1 MKAVFFHDAPLYYS
15 DDNMVYSV
23 GFKYDIWKR
32 YLKHFENLVISTRYK
47 QINKEEELIQKLL
60 ISSGPNVIFNPIT
73 KYSTNY
79 KAITDYRGILEQ
91 INESLRITDCAIIR
105 LPSII
110 GTLAFPQAKKLNKPT
125 IIELVACP
133 WDALWNYGGIK
144 GKITAPILSMM
155 TKQIAKKA
163 DYILYVTSKFLQ
175 KRYPTNGK
183 YIACSDVAIKNYDE
197 DVLNRRISKIL
208 NKDKKNIIIGT
219 AAAIDVRY
227 KGQQHIIRA
236 IANMKKRGINVEYHI
251 AGPGNKRFL
260 QNITYKYGVAGN
272 VKFYGAIPHHEMFA
286 WLDDIDL
293 YIQPSKQ
300 EGLPR
305 SVIEAMSRGCPIL
318 VSNTGGMPEL
328 VDKECIFPNFKAKT
342 MSDIIEKSIKKDWLI
357 DKASKNFNE
366 SKKYLS
372 SELDIKRNDF
382 FEEFTNSV
390 KSQK

>member
-1 MKAVFFHDAPLYYS
+1 
-15 DDNMVYSV
+15 
-23 GFKYDIWKR
+23 
-32 YLKHFENLVISTRYK
+32 
-47 QINKEEELIQKLL
+47 
-60 ISSGPNVIFNPIT
+60 
-73 KYSTNY
+73 
-79 KAITDYRGILEQ
+79 
-91 INESLRITDCAIIR
+91 